1 MKRPIGTTAAAQ
13 ANVPRGSAGKQSK
26 APSNATDAA
35 QAKSLRGSHGEQ
47 ADAPNGAQAAV
58 QAIGP
63 GRSDGDQA
71 KAPRSVAAEAQE
83 DIPSEAVVVRWRSLW
98 CTYKWYGKAGAQ
110 GCLFRVLPPFCPFK
124 FLPTCVGGRGYKRL
138 STLAGG
144 A

>member
-1 MKRPIGTTAAAQ
+1 MKGPIGTTATAQ

-26 APSNATDAA
+26 APSDSTDAA

-47 ADAPNGAQAAV
+47 ADGPNGAPAAV

-63 GRSDGDQA
+63 GGSDGGQA
-71 KAPRSVAAEAQE
+71 KAPTSAVAVAQE
-83 DIPSEAVVVRWRSLW
+83 DIPSEAVVARWRSLW
-98 CTYKWYGKAGAQ
+98 CAYKWDGKAGAQ
-110 GCLFRVLPPFCPFK
+110 GCLFPVLPPFCPFT

-138 STLAGG
+138 STRAGG